1 MYTYT
6 WKKYLAVIRILLKRS
21 ATGEQVLSLNRID
34 FEKGNRIRK
43 PLCSFSI
50 ELVKGKLASMSQS
63 VPAKDLITVLLEDDV
78 ASVLVRQNHYMISL
92 NSDFLLRISNSSPA
106 TGKTV
111 SEASETDINSAG

>member
-21 ATGEQVLSLNRID
+21 VTGEQVLSLNRID

-106 TGKTV
+106 AEKTV
-111 SEASETDINSAG
+111 SEASQTDINSAG